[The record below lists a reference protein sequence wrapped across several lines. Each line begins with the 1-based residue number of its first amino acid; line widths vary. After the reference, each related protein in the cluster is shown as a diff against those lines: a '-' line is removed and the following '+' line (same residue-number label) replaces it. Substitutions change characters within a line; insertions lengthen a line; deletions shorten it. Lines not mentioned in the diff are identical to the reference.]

1 VPVRGI
7 GGASGRLSG
16 VAHDYEVKSSENAF
30 EGRIIK
36 VRTDHV
42 TMPGGETSQRD
53 VVEHPGAVGIVAMND
68 EGKVMMIKQYRH
80 SVGQA
85 IWEIPAG
92 LLDVDGEQALATAQ
106 RELAEEAGL
115 QADRWEVLIDLLTSP
130 GMTDEATRIYLARD
144 VTENHDQRSSEDE
157 EADLELEWVD
167 LDEGLRSVLS
177 GGIRNSLAVV
187 GLLAAARARDGG
199 FQNLREQNAPWP
211 DRFRRVPQI
220 VDTEGVGTPPQ

>member
-1 VPVRGI
+1 M
-7 GGASGRLSG
+7 
-16 VAHDYEVKSSENAF
+16 AHNYELRSSVNAF
-30 EGRIIK
+30 EGKIIK

-42 TMPGGETSQRD
+42 IMPSGDASQRD
-53 VVEHPGAVGIVAMND
+53 VIEHPGAVGIVAMND

-80 SVGQA
+80 PVGQS

-115 QADRWEVLIDLLTSP
+115 QAERWNVLIDLLTSP

-144 VTENHDQRSSEDE
+144 VTEASGERSSVDE
-157 EADLELEWVD
+157 EADLELAWVD
-167 LDEGLRSVLS
+167 LDEGLLSVMS

-187 GLLAAARARDGG
+187 GLLAAARAREKD
-199 FQNLREQNAPWP
+199 FENLREQDAPWP
-211 DRFRRVPQI
+211 DRFRRVPQL
-220 VDTEGVGTPPQ
+220 VDTEGAATPQQ

>member
-1 VPVRGI
+1 MPVSLI
-7 GGASGRLSG
+7 AVASGRLSA

-42 TMPGGETSQRD
+42 TMPDGETSQRD
-53 VVEHPGAVGIVAMND
+53 VIEHPGAVGIVAMND
-68 EGKVMMIKQYRH
+68 EGKVMMIRQSRH
-80 SVGQA
+80 PGGQA
-85 IWEIPAG
+85 IGELPAG

-115 QADRWEVLIDLLTSP
+115 QAERWNVLIDLLTSP

-144 VTENHDQRSSEDE
+144 VTETHEERSSVDE
-157 EADLELEWVD
+157 KADLELDGV
-167 LDEGLRSVLS
+167 LPSVMS

-187 GLLAAARARDGG
+187 GLLAAARAREKN
-199 FQNLREQNAPWP
+199 FENLREQDAPWP
-211 DRFRRVPQI
+211 DRFRRVPQL
-220 VDTEGVGTPPQ
+220 VDTEGAATPEQ